1 MQGLRLRAATR
12 PQAALFAPDHGLDDW
27 LAERRWIVLASIV
40 AISVLARIAY
50 YVEVVN
56 GPLSAEHCWEQTDMC
71 YFDQWAR
78 DIASGD
84 WLSRKMEPPLHAWH
98 MDIAQGYFRLHPEEL
113 ARLSPADAG
122 AVDEFFQ
129 RHPEAN
135 SAVERLLMAAR
146 QGKSPADQNPQ
157 GLEAV
162 RKEIVAYGRLWDEW
176 VGQKRYYQEPL
187 YPYLIAVTYKIAGF
201 DVRHVFL
208 WQLCLGVLSNLLI
221 YFIARRHFGET
232 TAAIAGLL
240 AALCSPLLYF
250 EAVLLR
256 ETLIVFAGLALVWL
270 TGEATRRRS
279 LRWWLLTGVAMGL
292 ALTLKSQF
300 AIFLAGT
307 LVLLGVQCRDR
318 FKDLVRLEVAAL
330 VGVAIGFAPLAARN
344 VAVGVSPF
352 ATASASGINFILAN
366 ANEPNAT
373 VYGTQPGRAT
383 QAILDQTGGRL
394 LPTVVATLKSYDHGS
409 GYLKVLWDK
418 LLAIGHWFE
427 PSDNTNYY
435 FYRLHAATLRCLP
448 VTFLILS
455 PLAMVGLVLGFG
467 GMWKVLLGVPGERT
481 WCAAPHLYLL
491 VLLNVIALL
500 AFFVRDRFRAPLTA
514 ALIPFAA
521 LTLAVVLHWLLS
533 RPKTAANTARVA
545 VVAGGVILLAFWT
558 AQPLPIDLAVPRM
571 ADYVVSYEFY
581 YNPRE
586 KQAQQAGDY
595 LRAAE
600 VLADSLRFEPDSI
613 REMAEARL
621 FVAIHMRCAEDYRRA
636 GRPQEAQRELA
647 RAREIAQACLRP

>member
-1 MQGLRLRAATR
+1 M
-12 PQAALFAPDHGLDDW
+12 
-27 LAERRWIVLASIV
+27 AERRWIVLASIV

-71 YFDQWAR
+71 YFDQWAH

-98 MDIAQGYFRLHPEEL
+98 MDIAQGYFRLHPEEF

-418 LLAIGHWFE
+418 LLAIGHWFK

-500 AFFVRDRFRAPLTA
+500 AFFVRDRFRAPDGGPNSVCRSDARRRAPLA
-514 ALIPFAA
+514 AEPPQNGGQHGAGRCGRWRCDSAGILDGEAA
-521 LTLAVVLHWLLS
+521 ADRPGRSAYGRLCRVLRVLLQ
-533 RPKTAANTARVA
+533 PAREA
-545 VVAGGVILLAFWT
+545 GPAGG
-558 AQPLPIDLAVPRM
+558 
-571 ADYVVSYEFY
+571 
-581 YNPRE
+581 
-586 KQAQQAGDY
+586 
-595 LRAAE
+595 
-600 VLADSLRFEPDSI
+600 
-613 REMAEARL
+613 RL
-621 FVAIHMRCAEDYRRA
+621 SSCRRSA
-636 GRPQEAQRELA
+636 GRFAPLRNPTQSARWQKRGSSSQFTCVAQRITGEPA
-647 RAREIAQACLRP
+647 GRRRHNGNSPEREIAQACLRP